1 MANITF
7 LDSEATYPGRDDVV
21 PFVGQ
26 SDAVGN
32 LALTYEK
39 GKFFGRIALNWRS
52 ERLREDETIGGDVY
66 EDIYVDDFNQID
78 LTFRYRATKNWTV
91 YTELINITDEPF
103 HVFLK
108 SPSGSQTVL
117 VRSKNTD
124 GVRMSVSAG
133 TIDTNFHHTV
143 RYTAADLP

>member
-108 SPSGSQTVL
+108 SPSGSPDRLGQIEEYGWSSNVGF
-117 VRSKNTD
+117 RW
-124 GVRMSVSAG
+124 
-133 TIDTNFHHTV
+133 H
-143 RYTAADLP
+143 Y